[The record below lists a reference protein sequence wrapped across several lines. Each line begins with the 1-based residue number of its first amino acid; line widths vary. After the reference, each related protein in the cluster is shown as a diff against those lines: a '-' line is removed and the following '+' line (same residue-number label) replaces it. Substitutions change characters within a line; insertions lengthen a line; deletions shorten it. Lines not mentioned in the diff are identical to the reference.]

1 MEGFPVQ
8 EQYKLEVTGES
19 GEWKLVTP
27 PVEEWPL
34 SPKELIEKRLSD
46 LEQRAQILESIV
58 LSIHNTG
65 K

>member
-1 MEGFPVQ
+1 MEGFPIQ

-34 SPKELIEKRLSD
+34 SPKEQIEKRLTD
-46 LEQRAQILESIV
+46 LEERILKLESIV